1 MEGLTLHLFFVIN
14 RCNDSETTMRLKNYI
29 SEAVFNVGYNSSDD
43 TDIQSMISFLQG
55 SDKGELVLVSNPK
68 GTTFK
73 IKRAFVDRQDDIKK
87 FIADKGLKINF
98 ASQMFGDGSVGSG
111 GKKVPGEV
119 QEMITACLVL
129 LGFKKTS
136 VSQEEAVDLIEKC
149 KEVYS
154 KVDGA
159 DRRPDFL
166 DFFHGNFSD
175 LASAISASKYIL
187 GEVGSAK
194 RVFWT
199 GKGWDKAIAHYNPK
213 IGNIRDYNSSDIVVQ
228 STSGKFYGYSLKK
241 KASVKSPDPTLIN
254 KPITGN
260 VSFLQNIIGKAS
272 MEKINRSKTLW
283 FNSVIAKRTKGVTAK
298 DLQKMPEMKRNKL
311 ISAIDAKDWGIELK
325 NPRNI
330 FFARLMQ
337 IIKIYDQEFIDGFL
351 KVLFRTELTKT
362 LKADEFEFTLLT
374 GIGTYSGGE
383 LSIEKASGQE
393 LNNIVTALQDIYKSK
408 LKIVQTSGK
417 VNAYEKGATAAKV
430 FLTIES
436 DKKDMVNIEIR
447 YKGSYTANPQLQA
460 VATANFKNIFKK

>member
-1 MEGLTLHLFFVIN
+1 
-14 RCNDSETTMRLKNYI
+14 
-29 SEAVFNVGYNSSDD
+29 
-43 TDIQSMISFLQG
+43 
-55 SDKGELVLVSNPK
+55 
-68 GTTFK
+68 
-73 IKRAFVDRQDDIKK
+73 
-87 FIADKGLKINF
+87 
-98 ASQMFGDGSVGSG
+98 
-111 GKKVPGEV
+111 
-119 QEMITACLVL
+119 
-129 LGFKKTS
+129 
-136 VSQEEAVDLIEKC
+136 
-149 KEVYS
+149 
-154 KVDGA
+154 
-159 DRRPDFL
+159 
-166 DFFHGNFSD
+166 
-175 LASAISASKYIL
+175 
-187 GEVGSAK
+187 
-194 RVFWT
+194 
-199 GKGWDKAIAHYNPK
+199 
-213 IGNIRDYNSSDIVVQ
+213 
-228 STSGKFYGYSLKK
+228 
-241 KASVKSPDPTLIN
+241 
-254 KPITGN
+254 
-260 VSFLQNIIGKAS
+260 
-272 MEKINRSKTLW
+272 
-283 FNSVIAKRTKGVTAK
+283 
-298 DLQKMPEMKRNKL
+298 MPEMKRNKL

-383 LSIEKASGQE
+383 LSIEEASGQE